1 MKNTIIKLAS
11 VALFLGLTACQ
22 EKLDNDNSNSLG
34 NLSSVYMYNSNANV
48 SFAKSTESGMTKF
61 EIRMSNLRDR
71 NETITIAATDFFAEY
86 NEKNGTNYKMLPA
99 SEYELYEDGNT
110 ANKSTNGTLNVTLK
124 PGQTAV
130 QVGVKVRPLNEN
142 NFPMG
147 VKYAIP
153 LRIVSASL
161 PILSNKDVVVSLSRP
176 FKTSVAKIKQG
187 YGLGVK
193 VAGNIQGSDEF
204 TVQGMFLF
212 EEFHSYNGSNV
223 NMSLFQGEMLPYT
236 RIDAG
241 KIQVKNGGG
250 DSPDDWAET
259 TDIAIK
265 KWVQITFTYKDS
277 FLKLYINGKLIKTYQ
292 RPSLKVSPGMRINI
306 ENTQTSYSANRYFRE
321 FRVWNR
327 VLTDAEIVDGLYL
340 PVDPTSKGLVVYL
353 PITKKDGFKDMS
365 KYDNT
370 TIYRK
375 GTSSFNT
382 GEQDGDSYVKDIDE
396 ATFTSTI
403 EWKENVKFP
412 SEILDT
418 EDQ

>member
-22 EKLDNDNSNSLG
+22 EKLDNDNNNSLG
-34 NLSSVYMYNSNANV
+34 NLSAVYMNDNNVNV
-48 SFAKSTESGMTKF
+48 SFAKSTESGSTKF

-71 NETITIAATDFFAEY
+71 NETITIAATDFFPEY
-86 NEKNGTNYKMLPA
+86 NEKNTTNYKMLPA
-99 SEYELYEDGNT
+99 SEYELYEEGNT
-110 ANKSTNGTLNVTLK
+110 ANKSTNGSLNITLK

-187 YGLGVK
+187 YALGVK
-193 VAGNIQGSDEF
+193 VADNIQGSDEF
-204 TVQGMFLF
+204 TIQGMFLF
-212 EEFHSYNGSNV
+212 EEFHSYNNTNV

-259 TDIAIK
+259 SDIAIK

-277 FLKLYINGKLIKTYQ
+277 FLKLYINGKLVKTYQ

-321 FRVWNR
+321 FRLWNR
-327 VLTDAEIVDGLYL
+327 VLTDAEIADGLYL
-340 PVDPTSKGLVVYL
+340 PVDPDSKGLVVYL

-365 KYDNT
+365 KYNNT

-375 GTSSFNT
+375 GTSYSNT
-382 GEQDGDSYVKDIDE
+382 GIQDGDQFVKDIDE
-396 ATFTSTI
+396 ATFTPTV

-412 SEILDT
+412 AEILET
-418 EDQ
+418 EN

>member
-34 NLSSVYMYNSNANV
+34 NLSAVYMNDNNVNV
-48 SFAKSTESGMTKF
+48 SFAKSTESGSTKF

-71 NETITIAATDFFAEY
+71 NETITIAATDFFPEY
-86 NEKNGTNYKMLPA
+86 NEKNPTNYKMLPA
-99 SEYELYEDGNT
+99 SEYELYEEGNT
-110 ANKSTNGTLNVTLK
+110 ANKSTNGSLNITLK

-161 PILSNKDVVVSLSRP
+161 PILSNKDVVVTLSRP

-187 YGLGVK
+187 YALGVK
-193 VAGNIQGSDEF
+193 VADNIQGSDEF
-204 TVQGMFLF
+204 TIQGMFLF
-212 EEFHSYNGSNV
+212 EEFHSYNNTNV

-259 TDIAIK
+259 SDIAIK

-277 FLKLYINGKLIKTYQ
+277 FLKLYINGKLVKTYQ

-321 FRVWNR
+321 FRLWNR
-327 VLTDAEIVDGLYL
+327 VLTDAEIADGLYL
-340 PVDPTSKGLVVYL
+340 PVDPDSKGLVVYL

-365 KYDNT
+365 KYNNT

-375 GTSSFNT
+375 GTSYGNT
-382 GEQDGDSYVKDIDE
+382 GIQDGDSYVKDIDE
-396 ATFTSTI
+396 ATFTPMV

-412 SEILDT
+412 SEILET
-418 EDQ
+418 EN

>member
-11 VALFLGLTACQ
+11 ASLFLGLTACQ

-34 NLSSVYMYNSNANV
+34 NLSAVYMNDSNVNV
-48 SFAKSTESGMTKF
+48 SFAKSTESGSTKF
-61 EIRMSNLRDR
+61 EIRMSNLRER
-71 NETITIAATDFFAEY
+71 NETITIAATDFFPEY
-86 NEKNGTNYKMLPA
+86 NEKNTTNYKMLPV
-99 SEYELYEDGNT
+99 SEYELYEEGNT
-110 ANKSTNGTLNVTLK
+110 TNKSTNGSLNITLK

-130 QVGVKVRPLNEN
+130 QVGVKVRPLNDDT
-142 NFPMG
+142 FPLG
-147 VKYAIP
+147 IKYAIP

-161 PILSNKDVVVSLSRP
+161 PILSNKDVVISLSRP

-193 VAGNIQGSDEF
+193 VADNIQGNDEF

-212 EEFHSYNGSNV
+212 EEFHSYNNTNV

-250 DSPDDWAET
+250 DSPDDWAESK
-259 TDIAIK
+259 DIAVG

-321 FRVWNR
+321 FRLWNR

-340 PVDPTSKGLVVYL
+340 PVDPTSKGLVAYL

-365 KYDNT
+365 KYNNT

-375 GTSSFNT
+375 GTSSYNT

-396 ATFTSTI
+396 ATFTPTI

-412 SEILDT
+412 SENLDT
-418 EDQ
+418 ED

>member
-48 SFAKSTESGMTKF
+48 NFAKSTESGTTKF

-110 ANKSTNGTLNVTLK
+110 ANKSTNGSLNITLK

-321 FRVWNR
+321 FRLWNR

-365 KYDNT
+365 KYNNT

-418 EDQ
+418 ED

>member
-11 VALFLGLTACQ
+11 ASLFLGLTACQ
-22 EKLDNDNSNSLG
+22 EKLDNDNNNSLG
-34 NLSSVYMYNSNANV
+34 NLSAVYMNDNNVNV
-48 SFAKSTESGMTKF
+48 SFAKSTESGSTKF
-61 EIRMSNLRDR
+61 EIRMSNLRER
-71 NETITIAATDFFAEY
+71 NETITIAATDFFPEY
-86 NEKNGTNYKMLPA
+86 NEKNTTNYKMLPV
-99 SEYELYEDGNT
+99 SEYELYEEGNT
-110 ANKSTNGTLNVTLK
+110 TNKSTNGSLNITLK
-124 PGQTAV
+124 AGQTAV
-130 QVGVKVRPLNEN
+130 QVGVKVRPLNDDT
-142 NFPMG
+142 FPLG
-147 VKYAIP
+147 IKYAIP

-161 PILSNKDVVVSLSRP
+161 PILSNKDVVISLSRP

-193 VAGNIQGSDEF
+193 VADNIQGNDEF

-212 EEFHSYNGSNV
+212 EEFHSYNNTNV

-250 DSPDDWAET
+250 DSPDDWAESK
-259 TDIAIK
+259 DIAVG

-321 FRVWNR
+321 FRLWNR

-340 PVDPTSKGLVVYL
+340 PVDPTSKGLVAYL

-365 KYDNT
+365 KYNNT

-375 GTSSFNT
+375 GTSSYNT

-396 ATFTSTI
+396 ATFTPTI

-418 EDQ
+418 ED

>member
-34 NLSSVYMYNSNANV
+34 NLSAVYMNDNNVNV
-48 SFAKSTESGMTKF
+48 SFAKSTESGSTKF
-61 EIRMSNLRDR
+61 EIRMSNLRER
-71 NETITIAATDFFAEY
+71 NETITIAATDFFPEY
-86 NEKNGTNYKMLPA
+86 NEKNTTNYKMLPV
-99 SEYELYEDGNT
+99 SEYELYEEGNT
-110 ANKSTNGTLNVTLK
+110 TNKSTNGSLNITLK
-124 PGQTAV
+124 AGQTAV
-130 QVGVKVRPLNEN
+130 QVGVKVRPLNDDT
-142 NFPMG
+142 FPLG
-147 VKYAIP
+147 IKYAIP

-161 PILSNKDVVVSLSRP
+161 PILSNKDVVISLSRP

-193 VAGNIQGSDEF
+193 VADNIQGNDEF

-212 EEFHSYNGSNV
+212 EEFHSYNNTNV

-250 DSPDDWAET
+250 DSPDDWAESK
-259 TDIAIK
+259 DIAVG

-321 FRVWNR
+321 FRLWNR

-340 PVDPTSKGLVVYL
+340 PVDPTSKGLVAYL

-365 KYDNT
+365 KYNNT

-375 GTSSFNT
+375 GTSSYNT
-382 GEQDGDSYVKDIDE
+382 GEQDGPSYVSDIDE
-396 ATFTSTI
+396 ATFTPTV

-418 EDQ
+418 ED

>member
-48 SFAKSTESGMTKF
+48 NFAKSTESGTTKF

-365 KYDNT
+365 KYNNT

-418 EDQ
+418 ED

>member
-34 NLSSVYMYNSNANV
+34 NLSAVYMNDNNVNV
-48 SFAKSTESGMTKF
+48 SFAKSTESGSTKF

-71 NETITIAATDFFAEY
+71 NETITIAATDFFPEY
-86 NEKNGTNYKMLPA
+86 NEKNTTNYKMLPA
-99 SEYELYEDGNT
+99 SEYELYEEGNT
-110 ANKSTNGTLNVTLK
+110 ANKSTNGSLNITLK

-130 QVGVKVRPLNEN
+130 PVGVKVRPLNEN

-161 PILSNKDVVVSLSRP
+161 PILSNKDVVVTLSRP

-187 YGLGVK
+187 YALGVK
-193 VAGNIQGSDEF
+193 VADNIQGSDEF
-204 TVQGMFLF
+204 TIQGMFLF
-212 EEFHSYNGSNV
+212 EEFHSYNNTNV

-259 TDIAIK
+259 SDIAIK

-277 FLKLYINGKLIKTYQ
+277 FLKLYINGKLVKTYQ

-321 FRVWNR
+321 FRLWNR
-327 VLTDAEIVDGLYL
+327 VLTDAEIADGLYL
-340 PVDPTSKGLVVYL
+340 PVDPDSKGLVVYL

-365 KYDNT
+365 KYNNT

-375 GTSSFNT
+375 GTSYGNT
-382 GEQDGDSYVKDIDE
+382 GIQDGPSYVSDIDE
-396 ATFTSTI
+396 ATFTPTV

-412 SEILDT
+412 AETLET
-418 EDQ
+418 EN

>member
-34 NLSSVYMYNSNANV
+34 NLSAVYMNDNNVNV
-48 SFAKSTESGMTKF
+48 SFAKSTESGSTKF

-71 NETITIAATDFFAEY
+71 NETITIAATDFFPEY
-86 NEKNGTNYKMLPA
+86 NEKNTTNYKMLPA
-99 SEYELYEDGNT
+99 SEYELYEEGNT
-110 ANKSTNGTLNVTLK
+110 ANKSTNGSLNITLK
-124 PGQTAV
+124 SGQTAV

-161 PILSNKDVVVSLSRP
+161 PILSNKDVVVTLSRP

-187 YGLGVK
+187 YALGVK
-193 VAGNIQGSDEF
+193 VADNIQGSDEF
-204 TVQGMFLF
+204 TIQGMFLF
-212 EEFHSYNGSNV
+212 EEFHSYNNTNV

-259 TDIAIK
+259 SDIAIK

-277 FLKLYINGKLIKTYQ
+277 FLKLYINGKLVKTYQ

-321 FRVWNR
+321 FRLWNR
-327 VLTDAEIVDGLYL
+327 VLTDAEIADGLYL
-340 PVDPTSKGLVVYL
+340 PVDPDSKGLVVYL

-365 KYDNT
+365 KYNNT

-375 GTSSFNT
+375 GTSYGNT
-382 GEQDGDSYVKDIDE
+382 GIQDGDSYVKDIDE
-396 ATFTSTI
+396 ATFTPTV

-412 SEILDT
+412 AETLET
-418 EDQ
+418 EN

>member
-11 VALFLGLTACQ
+11 AALFLGLTACQ

-34 NLSSVYMYNSNANV
+34 NLSAVYMNDNNVNV
-48 SFAKSTESGMTKF
+48 SFAKSTESGSTKF
-61 EIRMSNLRDR
+61 EIRMSNLRER
-71 NETITIAATDFFAEY
+71 NETITIAATDFFPEY
-86 NEKNGTNYKMLPA
+86 NEKNTTNYKMLPA
-99 SEYELYEDGNT
+99 SEYELYEEGNT
-110 ANKSTNGTLNVTLK
+110 TNKSTNGSLNITLK

-130 QVGVKVRPLNEN
+130 QVGVKVRPLNDDT
-142 NFPMG
+142 FPLG
-147 VKYAIP
+147 IKYAIP

-161 PILSNKDVVVSLSRP
+161 PILSNKDVVVTLSRP

-187 YGLGVK
+187 YALGVK
-193 VAGNIQGSDEF
+193 VADNIQGSDEF
-204 TVQGMFLF
+204 TIQGMFLF
-212 EEFHSYNGSNV
+212 EEFHSYNNTNV

-250 DSPDDWAET
+250 DSPDDYAESK
-259 TDIAIK
+259 DIAVG

-321 FRVWNR
+321 FRLWNR

-340 PVDPTSKGLVVYL
+340 PVDPTSKGLVAYL

-365 KYDNT
+365 KYNNT

-375 GTSSFNT
+375 GTSSYNT

-396 ATFTSTI
+396 ATFTPTI

-418 EDQ
+418 ED

>member
-34 NLSSVYMYNSNANV
+34 NLSAVYMNDSNVNV
-48 SFAKSTESGMTKF
+48 SFAKSTESGSTKF
-61 EIRMSNLRDR
+61 EIRMSNLRER
-71 NETITIAATDFFAEY
+71 NETITIAATDFFPEY
-86 NEKNGTNYKMLPA
+86 NEKNTTNYKMLPA
-99 SEYELYEDGNT
+99 SEYELYEEGNT
-110 ANKSTNGTLNVTLK
+110 ANKSTNGSLNITLK

-130 QVGVKVRPLNEN
+130 QVGVKVRPLNDDT
-142 NFPMG
+142 FPLG
-147 VKYAIP
+147 IKYAIP

-187 YGLGVK
+187 YALGVK
-193 VAGNIQGSDEF
+193 VADNIQGSDEF

-212 EEFHSYNGSNV
+212 EEFHSYNNTNV

-259 TDIAIK
+259 SDIAIK

-277 FLKLYINGKLIKTYQ
+277 FLKLYINGKLVKTYQ

-321 FRVWNR
+321 FRLWNR

-340 PVDPTSKGLVVYL
+340 PVDPTSKGLVAYL

-365 KYDNT
+365 KYNNT

-375 GTSSFNT
+375 GTSSDNK
-382 GEQDGDSYVKDIDE
+382 GIQDGPSYVSDIDE

-418 EDQ
+418 ED

>member
-22 EKLDNDNSNSLG
+22 EKLDNDNNNSLG
-34 NLSSVYMYNSNANV
+34 NLSAVYMNDNNVNV
-48 SFAKSTESGMTKF
+48 SFAKSTESGSTKF

-71 NETITIAATDFFAEY
+71 NETITIAAIDFFPEY
-86 NEKNGTNYKMLPA
+86 NEKNTTNYKMLPA
-99 SEYELYEDGNT
+99 SEYELYEEGNT
-110 ANKSTNGTLNVTLK
+110 ANKSTNGSLNITLK

-161 PILSNKDVVVSLSRP
+161 PILSNKDVVVTLSRP

-187 YGLGVK
+187 YALGVK
-193 VAGNIQGSDEF
+193 VADNIQGSDEF
-204 TVQGMFLF
+204 TIQGMFLF
-212 EEFHSYNGSNV
+212 EEFHSYNNTNV

-259 TDIAIK
+259 SDIAIK

-277 FLKLYINGKLIKTYQ
+277 FLKLYINGKLVKTYQ

-321 FRVWNR
+321 FRLWNR
-327 VLTDAEIVDGLYL
+327 VLTDAEIADGLYL
-340 PVDPTSKGLVVYL
+340 PVDPDSKGLVVYL

-365 KYDNT
+365 KYNNT

-375 GTSSFNT
+375 GTSYGNT
-382 GEQDGDSYVKDIDE
+382 GIQDGDSYVKDIDE
-396 ATFTSTI
+396 ATFTPMV

-412 SEILDT
+412 SEILET
-418 EDQ
+418 EN

>member
-34 NLSSVYMYNSNANV
+34 NLSAVYMNDNNVNV
-48 SFAKSTESGMTKF
+48 SFAKSTESGSTKF

-71 NETITIAATDFFAEY
+71 NETITIAAIDFFPEY
-86 NEKNGTNYKMLPA
+86 NEKNTTNYKMLPA
-99 SEYELYEDGNT
+99 SEYELYEEGNT
-110 ANKSTNGTLNVTLK
+110 ANKSTNGSLNITLK

-161 PILSNKDVVVSLSRP
+161 PILSNKDVVVTLSRP

-187 YGLGVK
+187 YALGVK
-193 VAGNIQGSDEF
+193 VADNIQGSDEF
-204 TVQGMFLF
+204 TIQGMFLF
-212 EEFHSYNGSNV
+212 EEFHSYNNTNV

-259 TDIAIK
+259 SDIAIK

-277 FLKLYINGKLIKTYQ
+277 FLKLYINGKLVKTYQ

-321 FRVWNR
+321 FRLWNR

-340 PVDPTSKGLVVYL
+340 PVDPTSKGLVAYL

-365 KYDNT
+365 KYNNT

-375 GTSSFNT
+375 GTSYGNT
-382 GEQDGDSYVKDIDE
+382 GIQDGDSYVKDIDE
-396 ATFTSTI
+396 ATFTPTV

-418 EDQ
+418 EN

>member
-34 NLSSVYMYNSNANV
+34 NLSAVYMNDNNVNV
-48 SFAKSTESGMTKF
+48 SFAKSTESGSTKF

-71 NETITIAATDFFAEY
+71 NETITIAATDFFPEY
-86 NEKNGTNYKMLPA
+86 NEKNTTNYKMLPV
-99 SEYELYEDGNT
+99 SEYELYEEGNT
-110 ANKSTNGTLNVTLK
+110 ANKSTNGSLNITLK

-161 PILSNKDVVVSLSRP
+161 PILSNKDVVVTLSRP

-187 YGLGVK
+187 YALGVK
-193 VAGNIQGSDEF
+193 VADNIQGSDEF
-204 TVQGMFLF
+204 TIQGMFLF
-212 EEFHSYNGSNV
+212 EEFHSYNNTNV

-259 TDIAIK
+259 SDIAIK

-277 FLKLYINGKLIKTYQ
+277 FLKLYINGKLVKTYQ

-321 FRVWNR
+321 FRLWNR
-327 VLTDAEIVDGLYL
+327 VLTDAEIADGLYL
-340 PVDPTSKGLVVYL
+340 PVDPDSKGLVVYL

-365 KYDNT
+365 KYNNT

-375 GTSSFNT
+375 GTSYGNT
-382 GEQDGDSYVKDIDE
+382 GIQDGPSYVSDIDE
-396 ATFTSTI
+396 ATFTPTV

-412 SEILDT
+412 AETLET
-418 EDQ
+418 EN

>member
-11 VALFLGLTACQ
+11 AALFLGLTACQ

-34 NLSSVYMYNSNANV
+34 NLSAVYMNDNNVNV
-48 SFAKSTESGMTKF
+48 SFAKSTESGSTKF
-61 EIRMSNLRDR
+61 EIRMSNLRER
-71 NETITIAATDFFAEY
+71 NETITIAATDFFPEY
-86 NEKNGTNYKMLPA
+86 NEKNTTNYKMLPV

-110 ANKSTNGTLNVTLK
+110 ANKSTNGSLNITLK

-161 PILSNKDVVVSLSRP
+161 PILSNKDVVVTLSRP

-187 YGLGVK
+187 YALGVK
-193 VAGNIQGSDEF
+193 VADNIQGSDEF
-204 TVQGMFLF
+204 TIQGMFLF
-212 EEFHSYNGSNV
+212 EEFHSYNNTNV

-259 TDIAIK
+259 SDIAIK

-277 FLKLYINGKLIKTYQ
+277 FLKLYINGKLVKTYQ

-321 FRVWNR
+321 FRLWNR
-327 VLTDAEIVDGLYL
+327 VLTDAEIADGLYL
-340 PVDPTSKGLVVYL
+340 PVDPDSKGLVVYL

-365 KYDNT
+365 KYNNT

-375 GTSSFNT
+375 GTSYGNT
-382 GEQDGDSYVKDIDE
+382 GIQDGDSYVKDIDE
-396 ATFTSTI
+396 ATFTPMV

-412 SEILDT
+412 SEILET
-418 EDQ
+418 EN

>member
-34 NLSSVYMYNSNANV
+34 NLSAVYMNDNNVNV
-48 SFAKSTESGMTKF
+48 SFAKSTESGSTKF

-71 NETITIAATDFFAEY
+71 NETITIAATDFFPEY
-86 NEKNGTNYKMLPA
+86 NEKNTTNYKMLPA
-99 SEYELYEDGNT
+99 SEYELYEEGNT
-110 ANKSTNGTLNVTLK
+110 ANKSTNGSLNITLK

-187 YGLGVK
+187 YALGVK
-193 VAGNIQGSDEF
+193 VADNIQGSDEF
-204 TVQGMFLF
+204 TIQGVFLF
-212 EEFHSYNGSNV
+212 EEFHSYNNTNV

-259 TDIAIK
+259 SDIAIK

-277 FLKLYINGKLIKTYQ
+277 FLKLYINGKLVKTYQ

-321 FRVWNR
+321 FRLWNR
-327 VLTDAEIVDGLYL
+327 VLTDAEIADGLYL
-340 PVDPTSKGLVVYL
+340 PVDPDSKGLVVYL

-365 KYDNT
+365 KYNNT

-375 GTSSFNT
+375 GTSSDNK
-382 GEQDGDSYVKDIDE
+382 GIQDGPSYVSDIDE
-396 ATFTSTI
+396 ATFTSTV

-418 EDQ
+418 ED

>member
-34 NLSSVYMYNSNANV
+34 NLSAVYMNDNNVNV
-48 SFAKSTESGMTKF
+48 SFAKSTESGSTKF

-71 NETITIAATDFFAEY
+71 NETITIAATDFFPEY
-86 NEKNGTNYKMLPA
+86 NEKNTSNYKMLPV
-99 SEYELYEDGNT
+99 SEYELYEEGNT
-110 ANKSTNGTLNVTLK
+110 ANKSTNGSLNITLK

-187 YGLGVK
+187 YALGVK
-193 VAGNIQGSDEF
+193 VADNIQGSDEF
-204 TVQGMFLF
+204 TIQGMFLF
-212 EEFHSYNGSNV
+212 EEFHSYNNTNV

-259 TDIAIK
+259 SDIAIK

-277 FLKLYINGKLIKTYQ
+277 FLKLYINGKLVKTYQ

-321 FRVWNR
+321 FRLWNR
-327 VLTDAEIVDGLYL
+327 VLTDAEIADGLYL
-340 PVDPTSKGLVVYL
+340 PVDPDSKGLVVYL

-365 KYDNT
+365 KYNNT

-375 GTSSFNT
+375 GTSYSNT
-382 GEQDGDSYVKDIDE
+382 GIQDGDQFVKDIDE
-396 ATFTSTI
+396 ATFTPTV

-412 SEILDT
+412 AEILET
-418 EDQ
+418 EN

>member
-34 NLSSVYMYNSNANV
+34 NLSAVYMNDNNVNV
-48 SFAKSTESGMTKF
+48 SFAKSTESGSTKF
-61 EIRMSNLRDR
+61 EIRMSNLRER
-71 NETITIAATDFFAEY
+71 NETITIAATDFFPEY
-86 NEKNGTNYKMLPA
+86 NEKNTTNYKMLPV
-99 SEYELYEDGNT
+99 SEYELYEEGNT
-110 ANKSTNGTLNVTLK
+110 ANKSTNGSLNITLK
-124 PGQTAV
+124 AGQTAV
-130 QVGVKVRPLNEN
+130 QVGVKVRPLNDDT
-142 NFPMG
+142 FPLG
-147 VKYAIP
+147 IKYAIP

-161 PILSNKDVVVSLSRP
+161 PILSNKDVVISLSRP

-193 VAGNIQGSDEF
+193 VADNIQGNDEF
-204 TVQGMFLF
+204 TIQGMFLF
-212 EEFHSYNGSNV
+212 EEFHSYNNTNV

-250 DSPDDWAET
+250 DSPDDWAESK
-259 TDIAIK
+259 DIAVG

-321 FRVWNR
+321 FRLWNR

-340 PVDPTSKGLVVYL
+340 PVDPTSKGLVAYL

-365 KYDNT
+365 KYNNT

-375 GTSSFNT
+375 GTSSYNT

-396 ATFTSTI
+396 ATFTPTI

-418 EDQ
+418 ED

>member
-34 NLSSVYMYNSNANV
+34 NLSAVYMNDNNVNV
-48 SFAKSTESGMTKF
+48 SFAKSTESGSTKF

-71 NETITIAATDFFAEY
+71 NETITIAATDFFPEY
-86 NEKNGTNYKMLPA
+86 NEKNTTNYKMLPA
-99 SEYELYEDGNT
+99 SEYELYEEGNT
-110 ANKSTNGTLNVTLK
+110 ANKSTNGSLNITLK

-187 YGLGVK
+187 YALGVK
-193 VAGNIQGSDEF
+193 VADNIQGSDEF
-204 TVQGMFLF
+204 TIQGMFLF
-212 EEFHSYNGSNV
+212 EEFHSYNNTNV

-259 TDIAIK
+259 SDIAIK

-277 FLKLYINGKLIKTYQ
+277 FLKLYINGKLVKTYQ

-321 FRVWNR
+321 FRLWNR
-327 VLTDAEIVDGLYL
+327 VLTDAEIADGLYL
-340 PVDPTSKGLVVYL
+340 PVDPDSKGLVVYL

-365 KYDNT
+365 NYNNT

-375 GTSSFNT
+375 GTSYGNT
-382 GEQDGDSYVKDIDE
+382 GIQDGDSYVKDIDE
-396 ATFTSTI
+396 ATFTPTV

-412 SEILDT
+412 AETLET
-418 EDQ
+418 EN

>member
-34 NLSSVYMYNSNANV
+34 NLSAVYMNDNNVNV
-48 SFAKSTESGMTKF
+48 SFAKSTESGSTKF
-61 EIRMSNLRDR
+61 EIRMSNLRER
-71 NETITIAATDFFAEY
+71 NETITIAATDFFPEY
-86 NEKNGTNYKMLPA
+86 NEKNTTNYKMLPV
-99 SEYELYEDGNT
+99 SEYELYEEGNT
-110 ANKSTNGTLNVTLK
+110 TNKSTNGSLNITLK
-124 PGQTAV
+124 AGQTAV
-130 QVGVKVRPLNEN
+130 QVGVKVRPLNDDT
-142 NFPMG
+142 FPLG
-147 VKYAIP
+147 IKYAIP

-161 PILSNKDVVVSLSRP
+161 PILSNKDVVISLSRP

-193 VAGNIQGSDEF
+193 VADNIQGNDEF

-212 EEFHSYNGSNV
+212 EEFHSYNNTNV

-250 DSPDDWAET
+250 DSPDDWAESK
-259 TDIAIK
+259 DIAVG

-321 FRVWNR
+321 FRLWNR

-340 PVDPTSKGLVVYL
+340 PVDPTSKGLVAYL

-365 KYDNT
+365 KYNNT

-375 GTSSFNT
+375 GTSSYNT

-396 ATFTSTI
+396 ATFTPTI

-418 EDQ
+418 ED

>member
-34 NLSSVYMYNSNANV
+34 NLSAVYMNDNNVNV
-48 SFAKSTESGMTKF
+48 SFAKSTESGSTKF

-71 NETITIAATDFFAEY
+71 NETITIAATDFFPEY
-86 NEKNGTNYKMLPA
+86 NEKNTTNYKMLPA
-99 SEYELYEDGNT
+99 SEYELYEEGNT
-110 ANKSTNGTLNVTLK
+110 ANKSTNGSLNITLK

-161 PILSNKDVVVSLSRP
+161 PILSNKDVVVTLSRP

-187 YGLGVK
+187 YALGVK
-193 VAGNIQGSDEF
+193 VADNIQGSDEF
-204 TVQGMFLF
+204 TIQGMFLF
-212 EEFHSYNGSNV
+212 EEFHSYNNTNV

-259 TDIAIK
+259 SDIAIK

-277 FLKLYINGKLIKTYQ
+277 FLKLYINGKLVKTYQ

-321 FRVWNR
+321 FRLWNR
-327 VLTDAEIVDGLYL
+327 VLTDAEIADGLYL
-340 PVDPTSKGLVVYL
+340 PVDPDSKGLVVYL

-365 KYDNT
+365 KYNNT

-418 EDQ
+418 ED

>member
-34 NLSSVYMYNSNANV
+34 NLSAVYMNDNNVNV
-48 SFAKSTESGMTKF
+48 SFAKSTESGSTKF

-71 NETITIAATDFFAEY
+71 NETITIAATDFFPEY
-86 NEKNGTNYKMLPA
+86 NEKNTTNYKMLPA
-99 SEYELYEDGNT
+99 SEYELYEEGNT
-110 ANKSTNGTLNVTLK
+110 ANKSTNGSLNITLK

-161 PILSNKDVVVSLSRP
+161 PILSNKDVVVTLSRP

-187 YGLGVK
+187 YALGVK
-193 VAGNIQGSDEF
+193 VADNIQGSDEF
-204 TVQGMFLF
+204 TIQGMFLF
-212 EEFHSYNGSNV
+212 EEFHSYNNTNV

-259 TDIAIK
+259 SDIAIK

-277 FLKLYINGKLIKTYQ
+277 FLKLYINGKLVKTYQ

-321 FRVWNR
+321 FRLWNR
-327 VLTDAEIVDGLYL
+327 VLTDAEIADGLYL
-340 PVDPTSKGLVVYL
+340 PVDPDSKGLVVYL

-365 KYDNT
+365 KYNNT

-375 GTSSFNT
+375 GTSDGNT
-382 GEQDGDSYVKDIDE
+382 GIQDGDSYVKDIDE
-396 ATFTSTI
+396 ATFTPTV

-412 SEILDT
+412 AETLET
-418 EDQ
+418 EN

>member
-11 VALFLGLTACQ
+11 AALFLGLTACQ

-34 NLSSVYMYNSNANV
+34 NLSAVYMNDNNVNV
-48 SFAKSTESGMTKF
+48 SFAKSTESGSTKF
-61 EIRMSNLRDR
+61 EIRMSNLRER
-71 NETITIAATDFFAEY
+71 NETITIAATDFFPEY
-86 NEKNGTNYKMLPA
+86 NEKNTTNYKMLPV
-99 SEYELYEDGNT
+99 SEYELYEEGNT
-110 ANKSTNGTLNVTLK
+110 TNKSTNGSLNITLK
-124 PGQTAV
+124 AGQTAV
-130 QVGVKVRPLNEN
+130 QVGVKVRPLNDDT
-142 NFPMG
+142 FPLG
-147 VKYAIP
+147 IKYAIP

-161 PILSNKDVVVSLSRP
+161 PILSNKDVVISLSRP

-193 VAGNIQGSDEF
+193 VADNIQGNDEF

-212 EEFHSYNGSNV
+212 EEFHSYNNTNV

-250 DSPDDWAET
+250 DSPDDWAESK
-259 TDIAIK
+259 DIAVG

-321 FRVWNR
+321 FRLWNR

-340 PVDPTSKGLVVYL
+340 PVDPTSKGLVAYL

-365 KYDNT
+365 KYNNT

-375 GTSSFNT
+375 GTSSHNT

-396 ATFTSTI
+396 ATFTPTI

-418 EDQ
+418 ED

>member
-34 NLSSVYMYNSNANV
+34 NLSAVYMNDNNVNV
-48 SFAKSTESGMTKF
+48 SFAKSTESGSTKF

-71 NETITIAATDFFAEY
+71 NETITIAATDFFPEY
-86 NEKNGTNYKMLPA
+86 NEKNTTNYKMLPA
-99 SEYELYEDGNT
+99 SEYELYEEGNT
-110 ANKSTNGTLNVTLK
+110 ANKSTNGSLNITLK

-161 PILSNKDVVVSLSRP
+161 PILSNKDVVVTLSRP

-187 YGLGVK
+187 YALGVK
-193 VAGNIQGSDEF
+193 VADNIQGSDEF
-204 TVQGMFLF
+204 TIQGMFLF
-212 EEFHSYNGSNV
+212 EEFHSYNNTNV

-259 TDIAIK
+259 SDIAIK

-277 FLKLYINGKLIKTYQ
+277 FLKLYINGKLVKTYQ

-321 FRVWNR
+321 FRLWNR
-327 VLTDAEIVDGLYL
+327 VLTDAEIADGLYL
-340 PVDPTSKGLVVYL
+340 PVDPDSKGLVVYL

-365 KYDNT
+365 KYNNT

-375 GTSSFNT
+375 GTSYGNT
-382 GEQDGDSYVKDIDE
+382 GIQDGDSYVKDIDE
-396 ATFTSTI
+396 ATFTPTV

-418 EDQ
+418 ED

>member
-48 SFAKSTESGMTKF
+48 NFAKSTESGTTKF

-110 ANKSTNGTLNVTLK
+110 ANKSTNGSLNITLK

-187 YGLGVK
+187 YALGVK
-193 VAGNIQGSDEF
+193 VADNIQGSDEF
-204 TVQGMFLF
+204 TIQGMFLF
-212 EEFHSYNGSNV
+212 EEFHSYNNTNV

-259 TDIAIK
+259 SDIAIK

-277 FLKLYINGKLIKTYQ
+277 FLKLYINGKLVKTYQ

-321 FRVWNR
+321 FRLWNR
-327 VLTDAEIVDGLYL
+327 VLTDAEIADGLYL
-340 PVDPTSKGLVVYL
+340 PVDPDTKGLVAYL

-365 KYDNT
+365 KYNNT

-375 GTSSFNT
+375 GTSYGNT
-382 GEQDGDSYVKDIDE
+382 GIQDGDSYVKDIDE
-396 ATFTSTI
+396 ATFTPMV

-412 SEILDT
+412 SEILET
-418 EDQ
+418 EN

>member
-34 NLSSVYMYNSNANV
+34 NLSAVYMNDNNVNV
-48 SFAKSTESGMTKF
+48 SFAKSTESGSTKF

-71 NETITIAATDFFAEY
+71 NETITIAATDFFPEY
-86 NEKNGTNYKMLPA
+86 NEKNTTHYKMLPA
-99 SEYELYEDGNT
+99 SEYELYEEGNT
-110 ANKSTNGTLNVTLK
+110 ANKSTNGSLNITLK

-147 VKYAIP
+147 VKYASP

-161 PILSNKDVVVSLSRP
+161 PILSNKDVVVTLSRP

-187 YGLGVK
+187 YALGVK
-193 VAGNIQGSDEF
+193 VADNIQGSDEF
-204 TVQGMFLF
+204 TIQGMFLF
-212 EEFHSYNGSNV
+212 EEFHSYNNTNV

-259 TDIAIK
+259 SDIAIK

-277 FLKLYINGKLIKTYQ
+277 FLKLYINGKLVKTYQ

-321 FRVWNR
+321 FRLWNR
-327 VLTDAEIVDGLYL
+327 VLTDAEIADGLYL
-340 PVDPTSKGLVVYL
+340 PVDPDSKGLVVYL

-365 KYDNT
+365 KYNNT

-375 GTSSFNT
+375 GTSYGNT
-382 GEQDGDSYVKDIDE
+382 GIQDGDSYVKDIDE
-396 ATFTSTI
+396 ATFTPTV

-412 SEILDT
+412 AETLET
-418 EDQ
+418 EN

>member
-22 EKLDNDNSNSLG
+22 EKLDNDNNNSLG
-34 NLSSVYMYNSNANV
+34 NLSAVYMNDNNVNV
-48 SFAKSTESGMTKF
+48 SFAKSTESGSTKF

-71 NETITIAATDFFAEY
+71 NETITIAATDFFPEY
-86 NEKNGTNYKMLPA
+86 NEKNTTNYKMLPA
-99 SEYELYEDGNT
+99 SEYELYEEGNT
-110 ANKSTNGTLNVTLK
+110 ANKSTNGSLNITLK

-161 PILSNKDVVVSLSRP
+161 PILSNKDVVVTLSRP

-187 YGLGVK
+187 YALGVK
-193 VAGNIQGSDEF
+193 VADNIQGSDEF
-204 TVQGMFLF
+204 TIQGMFLF
-212 EEFHSYNGSNV
+212 EEFHSYNNTNV

-259 TDIAIK
+259 SDIAIK

-277 FLKLYINGKLIKTYQ
+277 FLKLYINGKLVKTYQ

-321 FRVWNR
+321 FRLWNR
-327 VLTDAEIVDGLYL
+327 VLTDAEIADGLYL
-340 PVDPTSKGLVVYL
+340 PVDPDSKGLVVYL

-365 KYDNT
+365 KYNNT

-375 GTSSFNT
+375 GTSYGNT
-382 GEQDGDSYVKDIDE
+382 GIQDGDSYVKDIDE
-396 ATFTSTI
+396 ATFTPTV

-412 SEILDT
+412 AETL
-418 EDQ
+418 EPEY

>member
-34 NLSSVYMYNSNANV
+34 NLSAVYMNDSNVNV
-48 SFAKSTESGMTKF
+48 SFAKSTESGSTKF
-61 EIRMSNLRDR
+61 EIRMSNLRER
-71 NETITIAATDFFAEY
+71 NETITIAATDFFPEY
-86 NEKNGTNYKMLPA
+86 NEKNTTNYKMLPV
-99 SEYELYEDGNT
+99 SEYELYEEGNT
-110 ANKSTNGTLNVTLK
+110 ANKSTNGSLNITLK

-130 QVGVKVRPLNEN
+130 QVGVKVRPLNDDT
-142 NFPMG
+142 FPLG
-147 VKYAIP
+147 IKYAIP

-161 PILSNKDVVVSLSRP
+161 PILSNKDVVISLSRP

-193 VAGNIQGSDEF
+193 VADNIQGNDEF
-204 TVQGMFLF
+204 TIQGMFLF
-212 EEFHSYNGSNV
+212 EEFHSYNNTNV

-250 DSPDDWAET
+250 DSPDDWAESK
-259 TDIAIK
+259 DIAVG

-321 FRVWNR
+321 FRLWNR

-340 PVDPTSKGLVVYL
+340 PVDPTSKGLVAYL

-365 KYDNT
+365 KYNNT

-375 GTSSFNT
+375 GTSSYNT

-396 ATFTSTI
+396 ATFTPTI

-418 EDQ
+418 ED

>member
-418 EDQ
+418 ED

>member
-34 NLSSVYMYNSNANV
+34 NLSAVYMNDNNVNV
-48 SFAKSTESGMTKF
+48 SFAKSTESGSTKF

-71 NETITIAATDFFAEY
+71 NETITIAATDFFPEY
-86 NEKNGTNYKMLPA
+86 NEKNTTNYKMLPA
-99 SEYELYEDGNT
+99 SEYELYEEGNT
-110 ANKSTNGTLNVTLK
+110 ANKSTNGSLNITLK

-161 PILSNKDVVVSLSRP
+161 PILSNKDVVVTLSRP

-187 YGLGVK
+187 YALGVK
-193 VAGNIQGSDEF
+193 VADNIQGSDEF
-204 TVQGMFLF
+204 TIQGMFLF
-212 EEFHSYNGSNV
+212 EEFHSYNNTNV

-259 TDIAIK
+259 SDIAIK

-277 FLKLYINGKLIKTYQ
+277 FLKLYINGKLVKTYQ

-321 FRVWNR
+321 FRLWNR
-327 VLTDAEIVDGLYL
+327 VLTDAEIADGLYL
-340 PVDPTSKGLVVYL
+340 PVDPDSKGLVVYL

-365 KYDNT
+365 KYNNT

-375 GTSSFNT
+375 GTSYGNT
-382 GEQDGDSYVKDIDE
+382 GIQDGDSYVKDIDE
-396 ATFTSTI
+396 ATFTPTV

-412 SEILDT
+412 AETLET
-418 EDQ
+418 EN

>member
-34 NLSSVYMYNSNANV
+34 NLSAVYMNDNNVNV
-48 SFAKSTESGMTKF
+48 SFAKSTESGSTKF

-71 NETITIAATDFFAEY
+71 NETITIAATDFFPEY
-86 NEKNGTNYKMLPA
+86 NEKNTSNYKMLPV
-99 SEYELYEDGNT
+99 SEYELYEEGNT
-110 ANKSTNGTLNVTLK
+110 TNKSTNGSLNITLK
-124 PGQTAV
+124 AGQTAV
-130 QVGVKVRPLNEN
+130 QVGVKVRPLNDDT
-142 NFPMG
+142 FPLG
-147 VKYAIP
+147 IKYAIP

-161 PILSNKDVVVSLSRP
+161 PILSNKDVVVTLSRP

-187 YGLGVK
+187 YALGVK
-193 VAGNIQGSDEF
+193 VADNIQGSDEF
-204 TVQGMFLF
+204 TIQGMFLF
-212 EEFHSYNGSNV
+212 EEFHSYNNTNV

-250 DSPDDWAET
+250 DSPDDWAESK
-259 TDIAIK
+259 DIAVG

-321 FRVWNR
+321 FRLWNR
-327 VLTDAEIVDGLYL
+327 VLTDAEIADGLYL
-340 PVDPTSKGLVVYL
+340 PVDPDSKGLVVYL

-365 KYDNT
+365 KYNNT

-375 GTSSFNT
+375 GTSSYNT

-396 ATFTSTI
+396 ATFTPTI

-412 SEILDT
+412 SEILET
-418 EDQ
+418 EN

>member
-34 NLSSVYMYNSNANV
+34 NLSAVYMNDNNVNV
-48 SFAKSTESGMTKF
+48 SFAKSTESGSTKF
-61 EIRMSNLRDR
+61 EIRMSNLRER
-71 NETITIAATDFFAEY
+71 NETITIAATDFFPEY
-86 NEKNGTNYKMLPA
+86 NEKNTTNYKMLPA
-99 SEYELYEDGNT
+99 SEYELYEEGNT
-110 ANKSTNGTLNVTLK
+110 ANKSTNGSLNITLK

-161 PILSNKDVVVSLSRP
+161 PILSNKDVVVTLSRP

-187 YGLGVK
+187 YALGVK
-193 VAGNIQGSDEF
+193 VADNIQGSDEF
-204 TVQGMFLF
+204 TIQGMFLF
-212 EEFHSYNGSNV
+212 EEFHSYNNTNV

-259 TDIAIK
+259 SDIAIK

-277 FLKLYINGKLIKTYQ
+277 FLKLYINGKLVKTYQ

-321 FRVWNR
+321 FRLWNR
-327 VLTDAEIVDGLYL
+327 VLTDAEIADGLYL
-340 PVDPTSKGLVVYL
+340 PVDPDSKGLVVYL

-365 KYDNT
+365 KYNNT

-375 GTSSFNT
+375 GTSYGNT
-382 GEQDGDSYVKDIDE
+382 GIQDGPSYVSDIDE
-396 ATFTSTI
+396 ATFTPTV

-412 SEILDT
+412 AETLET
-418 EDQ
+418 EN

>member
-22 EKLDNDNSNSLG
+22 EKLDNDNNNSLG
-34 NLSSVYMYNSNANV
+34 NLSAVYMNDNNVNV
-48 SFAKSTESGMTKF
+48 SFAKSTESGSTKF

-71 NETITIAATDFFAEY
+71 NETITIAATDFFPEY
-86 NEKNGTNYKMLPA
+86 NEKNTTNYKMLPA
-99 SEYELYEDGNT
+99 SEYELYEEGNT
-110 ANKSTNGTLNVTLK
+110 ANKSTNGSLNITLK

-161 PILSNKDVVVSLSRP
+161 PILSNKDVVVTLSRP

-187 YGLGVK
+187 YALGVK
-193 VAGNIQGSDEF
+193 VADNIQGSDEF
-204 TVQGMFLF
+204 TIQGMFLF
-212 EEFHSYNGSNV
+212 EEFHSYNNTNV

-259 TDIAIK
+259 SDIAIK

-277 FLKLYINGKLIKTYQ
+277 FLKLYINGKLVKTYQ

-321 FRVWNR
+321 FRLWNR
-327 VLTDAEIVDGLYL
+327 VLTDAEIADGLYL
-340 PVDPTSKGLVVYL
+340 PVDPDSKGLVVYL

-365 KYDNT
+365 KYNNT

-375 GTSSFNT
+375 GTSSDNK
-382 GEQDGDSYVKDIDE
+382 GIQDGPSYVSDIDE
-396 ATFTSTI
+396 ATFTPTV

-412 SEILDT
+412 AETLET
-418 EDQ
+418 EN